1 MLGCDFGGP
10 KAGSGGGRGAGS
22 AASRFGAFPEAKTPF
37 YGAILGSQKAAPEAA
52 RRPAG
57 EALSRAAGMSDAGRQ
72 RGGIGTRCLRVHLA
86 APDPAIQCARRF
98 IYCVS

>member
-37 YGAILGSQKAAPEAA
+37 YGAIGGSQKAAPEAA
-52 RRPAG
+52 RRRPGA
-57 EALSRAAGMSDAGRQ
+57 RQGR
-72 RGGIGTRCLRVHLA
+72 R
-86 APDPAIQCARRF
+86 
-98 IYCVS
+98 